1 MQIIKQV
8 DGRGCLQ
15 MGTEVVSSADGSLA
29 ALLGAS
35 PGASTAVDTM
45 VQVLQRCMGERFSS
59 EAWQQ
64 KLKALIPSWGE
75 ELGASA
81 ERLAE
86 IRQRSNG
93 LLGLN
98 A

>member
-1 MQIIKQV
+1 
-8 DGRGCLQ
+8 
-15 MGTEVVSSADGSLA
+15 
-29 ALLGAS
+29 
-35 PGASTAVDTM
+35 
-45 VQVLQRCMGERFSS
+45 MGERFAS

-75 ELGASA
+75 GLGASP
-81 ERLAE
+81 ELLAQ